1 MTQLLDHPETSTLN
15 LAGASAEVVAS
26 SEAASRPNDNCVLC
40 GEPSRTLF
48 QKYGVWIR
56 ECPACSHRF
65 AVPELQTGHVES
77 LYDDDYFFG
86 GGAGY
91 HDDLSEAKLL
101 TAHGRR
107 YARVLSRFAE
117 PGRLL
122 DVGAAAGFIL
132 KGLAEAGWEGHGI
145 EPNATMARHAREQL
159 NLDVACGTLEDMP
172 ADSQFDVVS
181 MVQVV
186 AHFLD
191 PHQTTQRV
199 AELVRPGGLCLVET
213 WNVRSWS
220 ARLFGQNWHEYS
232 PPSVLQWYSPA
243 TLTRLFANHGF
254 ERVAQGRPSKKISIG
269 HARSLLEHGQDQSLI
284 ARIGAGVL
292 KCLPGDLTLPYPSED
307 LFWLL
312 LRKQ

>member
-1 MTQLLDHPETSTLN
+1 MTQVLEHPETATLTGCVALN
-15 LAGASAEVVAS
+15 DSAAAGAEGCA
-26 SEAASRPNDNCVLC
+26 LC
-40 GEPSRTLF
+40 GETSRKLF
-48 QKYGVWIR
+48 QKYNVWIR
-56 ECPACSHRF
+56 ECPRCTHRF
-65 AVPELQTGHVES
+65 AVPNEQSGHVAAQ
-77 LYDDDYFFG
+77 YDDDYFFG

-91 HDDLSEAKLL
+91 DDYLSEAKLL

-107 YARVLSRFAE
+107 YARILSRLAQ

-132 KGLAEAGWEGHGI
+132 QGLADAGWDGHGI

-172 ADSQFDVVS
+172 TDSPFDVVS
-181 MVQVV
+181 MIQVV

-191 PHQTTQRV
+191 PHQATRQV

-243 TLTRLFANHGF
+243 TLSRLFADHGF
-254 ERVAQGRPSKKISIG
+254 EQIAQGRPAKKISIG
-269 HARSLLEHGQDQSLI
+269 HARSLLEHGQDRSLV
-284 ARIGAGVL
+284 ARAGAGVL

-307 LFWLL
+307 LFWAVY
-312 LRKQ
+312 RRV

>member
-1 MTQLLDHPETSTLN
+1 MTQLLDNPETSTQSGT
-15 LAGASAEVVAS
+15 AAPGQSAVVTDG
-26 SEAASRPNDNCVLC
+26 RCVLC
-40 GEPSRTLF
+40 GEPSNKLF
-48 QKYGVWIR
+48 QKYDVWIR
-56 ECPACSHRF
+56 ECPACSHRY
-65 AVPELQTGHVES
+65 AVPQEQADHVES

-91 HDDLSEAKLL
+91 DDYLSEAKLL
-101 TAHGRR
+101 NAHGQR
-107 YARVLSRFAE
+107 YARVLSRFME

-132 KGLAEAGWEGHGI
+132 KGLTETGWQGHGV
-145 EPNATMARHAREQL
+145 EPNASMARHAREQL

-172 ADSQFDVVS
+172 GDSQFDVVS
-181 MVQVV
+181 MIQVV

-191 PHQTTQRV
+191 PHQATQRV

-243 TLTRLFANHGF
+243 TLGRLFADHGF
-254 ERVAQGRPSKKISIG
+254 EQIAKGRPAKKISIG
-269 HARSLLEHGQDQSLI
+269 HARSLLEHGQEQSLV
-284 ARIGAGVL
+284 ARLGAGIL
-292 KCLPGDLTLPYPSED
+292 KCLPGEVTLPYPSED
-307 LFWLL
+307 LFWAVY
-312 LRKQ
+312 RKRV